1 MSDTAL
7 VWARRSFSELKTS
20 LSDIAHQQSDN
31 EIVID
36 RDPGGV
42 YLTRVRFDADPT
54 KPGLDIIRH
63 AKDNLAP
70 DLASGEPME
79 VEDPR
84 HKHFDVVPLGSGF
97 GWLEPDNLD
106 PAHDTREIEEII
118 RNLL

>member
-1 MSDTAL
+1 
-7 VWARRSFSELKTS
+7 
-20 LSDIAHQQSDN
+20 
-31 EIVID
+31 
-36 RDPGGV
+36 
-42 YLTRVRFDADPT
+42 
-54 KPGLDIIRH
+54 
-63 AKDNLAP
+63 
-70 DLASGEPME
+70 ME